1 MKILLLASNFPP
13 DHGGGYGQVA
23 GAFADGLAQRG
34 HHITVQTRTIS
45 SSNPTPITNGELPIL
60 RTLRDIRHGMS
71 PGDLYRNTL
80 HNAREFRKSLRV
92 IRPDVI
98 LSCGNEGIGFQV
110 YHEALSAQ
118 HQAGVPCLT
127 YLGDTWLAQAWRSL
141 PKYDPWIDFARGGRR
156 RGFNRVL
163 KRALGRIG
171 SLRGLITTD
180 KPLHFQPVTAISR
193 FVVDDLRA
201 AGAPV
206 ADSVPMTYVPLDRAY
221 FREGQPIGPDGTRS
235 SVLRALFVSRVE
247 PLKGP
252 DVAISAVAGAVKQG
266 ANVTLTIAG
275 LGLEKMKP
283 VLQQQAQNLSIA
295 DRVTFAGTPS
305 SPELVNLYRRHD
317 VFLFPSRIVE
327 GLGLVNCEA
336 QACGLPIIGT
346 ADSGAAEV
354 IRHEETGFRIAID
367 DVESMARHL
376 GQLARDRL
384 LWEHL
389 SKNAMD
395 SAKRFHPDRILD
407 VLETALHDTVRS

>member
-13 DHGGGYGQVA
+13 EHGGGYGQVA
-23 GAFADGLAQRG
+23 GAFANGLAQRG
-34 HHITVQTRTIS
+34 HDITVLTRTIS
-45 SSNPTPITNGELPIL
+45 TRHPLQNTEGGRRIL
-60 RTLRDIRHGMS
+60 RTLRDVRHGMS
-71 PGDLYRNTL
+71 PGDIYRNTL
-80 HNAREFRKSLRV
+80 HNAREFQKSLRV
-92 IRPDVI
+92 SQPEVI
-98 LSCGNEGIGFQV
+98 FSCGNEGIGFQV
-110 YHEALSAQ
+110 YHEALAAH

-141 PKYDPWIDFARGGRR
+141 PNYDPWIDFARGGRR
-156 RGFNRVL
+156 PGFNRLL
-163 KRALGRIG
+163 KRALGRLG
-171 SLRGLITTD
+171 SLRGLITPH
-180 KPLHFQPVTAISR
+180 KPPHFQPVTAISQ

-206 ADSVPMTYVPLDRAY
+206 ANNVPMTYVPLDRAY
-221 FREGQPIGPDGTRS
+221 FLDGEPIGPDGSRS
-235 SVLRALFVSRVE
+235 PALRAVFVSRVE
-247 PLKGP
+247 RLKGP
-252 DVAISAVAGAVKQG
+252 DAAISAVALAVKNG

-275 LGLEKMKP
+275 LGLETMKP
-283 VLQQQAQNLSIA
+283 ELQQQAEKLGIP

-305 SPELVNLYRRHD
+305 STELVNLYRRHD

-354 IRHEETGFRIAID
+354 IHDGKTGFRVAMD

-376 GQLARDRL
+376 GRLASDRL
-384 LWEHL
+384 LWEQL

-395 SAKRFHPDRILD
+395 SSKRFHPDRILD
-407 VLETALHDTVRS
+407 VLESALRAMVRA